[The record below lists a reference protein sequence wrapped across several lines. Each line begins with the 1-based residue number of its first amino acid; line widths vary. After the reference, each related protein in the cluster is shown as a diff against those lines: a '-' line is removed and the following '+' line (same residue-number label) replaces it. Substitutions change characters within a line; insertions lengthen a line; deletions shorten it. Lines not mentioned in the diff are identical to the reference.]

1 MADSCTM
8 NGEGAHLLL
17 VVDDD
22 AEVRD
27 ATYELLVKHGYRVV
41 CVENGRAAIE
51 YLRAGGRPSAILL
64 DMMMPVMDGW
74 QFRREQHNDPTIQHI
89 PVVMITGSDDR
100 RADLIPSDQVLTKP
114 VRVQELLKVVQQFC

>member
-1 MADSCTM
+1 M
-8 NGEGAHLLL
+8 NDEGSHLLL

-27 ATYELLVKHGYRVV
+27 ATYEILVRHGYRVV

-51 YLRAGGRPSAILL
+51 FLRAGGRPSAILL

-74 QFRREQHNDPTIQHI
+74 QFRQEQQNAPTIQHI
-89 PVVMITGSDDR
+89 PVVMITASDDR